1 MNPPALALS
10 AHAPD
15 ETLALGPQG
24 PVTAARFFAD
34 AQSVAEAL
42 PASQYV
48 LNTCHDRYLFMV
60 GLGAALLAG
69 RPTLMPSSLAP
80 ESVRQLQE
88 RYPQLLCLH
97 DGQER
102 PEGLPAWPVAPPAAG
117 AARALQ
123 DAPLIEASQV
133 AAIVFTSGT
142 TGFG

>member
-97 DGQER
+97 DQRQAR
-102 PEGLPAWPVAPPAAG
+102 PAPC
-117 AARALQ
+117 RMRR
-123 DAPLIEASQV
+123 
-133 AAIVFTSGT
+133 
-142 TGFG
+142 

>member
-60 GLGAALLAG
+60 GLGAALACRLPRAGREPEKHRSHLPHSPLAG
-69 RPTLMPSSLAP
+69 TLLFLYMS
-80 ESVRQLQE
+80 
-88 RYPQLLCLH
+88 
-97 DGQER
+97 
-102 PEGLPAWPVAPPAAG
+102 
-117 AARALQ
+117 
-123 DAPLIEASQV
+123 
-133 AAIVFTSGT
+133 
-142 TGFG
+142 